1 MAKRDIMELQK
12 RMRPDEHNI
21 TWVVTALIEP
31 DGTVASIHKE
41 RLVSMREEEYFKYLY
56 KIKSIFPYKKY
67 GDAVLQI
74 NMDMHMETHL
84 IDSVGLAIE
93 SEMKNDDAIS
103 QIIEIAKEAAAS
115 ETRHAVIVWNDIYD
129 IIKVDKNNESLDE
142 SEETLNYIGCMICP
156 VNMDAEGLAYSAAD
170 GKFTAKDREWIMGAP
185 EFAFTW
191 PSFTDRSVNVDAVTI
206 YTNNPADPPHD
217 FITREFECKDFWT
230 RTEVQKLFEHA
241 VLRGVDEQADQPLV
255 LEMFNYKLEQMLET
269 EESTLDQSQMAAVLE
284 FAGVKTYIAE
294 RIAREYAKIFNNVP
308 QSIEDLYVKKYAT
321 AYAAKMK
328 LLEIKTKL
336 NQAAD
341 AIDNMSGGRSEEL
354 TQDIRRVAAGL

>member
-1 MAKRDIMELQK
+1 MAKRDIMELYK

-21 TWVVTALIEP
+21 TWIATALIEP
-31 DGTVASIHKE
+31 DGTVASVHKE
-41 RLVSMREEEYFKYLY
+41 RLVSMREEEYFKYLD

-67 GDAVLQI
+67 GDAVLQVDVQTGTTALYG
-74 NMDMHMETHL
+74 NMF
-84 IDSVGLAIE
+84 GAIR
-93 SEMKNDDAIS
+93 SGMKDDDAIQ
-103 QIIEIAKEAAAS
+103 QIIEIARTAAAS
-115 ETRHAVIVWNDIYD
+115 ETRHAIIIWNDIYD

-142 SEETLNYIGCMICP
+142 SEETLNYIGCMLCP
-156 VNMDAEGLAYSAAD
+156 VNMDREGLAYSAND
-170 GKFTAKDREWIMGAP
+170 VKFVAKDREWIMGAP

-191 PSFTDRSVNVDAVTI
+191 PSFTDRSVNEDAVTI
-206 YTNNPADPPHD
+206 YTNNPANPPHD
-217 FITREFECKDFWT
+217 FITSELGGKEFWT

-241 VLRGVDEQADQPLV
+241 VLRGVDEQDDQPLV
-255 LEMFNYKLEQMLET
+255 LEMFNYKLEQMADQDMN
-269 EESTLDQSQMAAVLE
+269 TLDESQLAAVLE
-284 FAGVKTYIAE
+284 FAGVKVEIAE

-308 QSIEDLYVKKYAT
+308 QSINDLYVKKYAT
-321 AYAAKMK
+321 KYAAKMK

>member
-12 RMRPDEHNI
+12 RMRPDAHNI

-31 DGTVASIHKE
+31 DGTVASVNKE
-41 RLVSMREEEYFKYLY
+41 RLVSMREEEYFKYLN

-67 GDAVLQI
+67 GDAVLQVDVQRG
-74 NMDMHMETHL
+74 MTGLHEHMS
-84 IDSVGLAIE
+84 DAIH
-93 SEMKNDDAIS
+93 SEMKDDDAIQ
-103 QIIEIAKEAAAS
+103 QIIEIAKEAAVS

-142 SEETLNYIGCMICP
+142 PEETLNYIGCMICP
-156 VNMDAEGLAYSAAD
+156 VNMDTEGLAYSAGD
-170 GKFTAKDREWIMGAP
+170 GKFVAKDREWIMGAP

-191 PSFTDRSVNVDAVTI
+191 PSFTDRSVNEDAVTI
-206 YTNNPADPPHD
+206 YTNNPANPPHD
-217 FITREFECKDFWT
+217 FITSELGCKEFWT
-230 RTEVQKLFEHA
+230 RTEIQKLFEHA
-241 VLRGVDEQADQPLV
+241 VLRGVDEAADQPLV

-269 EESTLDQSQMAAVLE
+269 EASTLDQSQMAAVLE

-294 RIAREYAKIFNNVP
+294 RIAKEYTKIFNNVP
-308 QSIEDLYVKKYAT
+308 QSIEDLYVKKYAI

>member
-12 RMRPDEHNI
+12 RMRPDAHNI

-41 RLVSMREEEYFKYLY
+41 RLVSMREEEYFKSLS

-67 GDAVLQI
+67 GDAVLQ
-74 NMDMHMETHL
+74 MDANSLHSALYEYMR
-84 IDSVGLAIE
+84 DAIY
-93 SEMKNDDAIS
+93 SGMKNVEAIGLM
-103 QIIEIAKEAAAS
+103 IEIAKEAAVS
-115 ETRHAVIVWNDIYD
+115 ETRHAVIIWNDIYD

-156 VNMDAEGLAYSAAD
+156 VNMDTEGLAYSAGD
-170 GKFTAKDREWIMGAP
+170 GKFVAKDREWIMGAP

-191 PSFTDRSVNVDAVTI
+191 PSFTDRSVNEDAVTI
-206 YTNNPADPPHD
+206 YTNNPANPPHD
-217 FITREFECKDFWT
+217 FITSELGCKEFWT
-230 RTEVQKLFEHA
+230 RTEIQKLFEHA
-241 VLRGVDEQADQPLV
+241 VLRGVDEAADQPLV

-269 EESTLDQSQMAAVLE
+269 EASTLDQSQMAAVLE

-294 RIAREYAKIFNNVP
+294 RIAREYAKIFNNMP
-308 QSIEDLYVKKYAT
+308 QGIEDLYVKKYAT

-336 NQAAD
+336 NAAAD
-341 AIDNMSGGRSEEL
+341 AIDNMSDGRSEEL

>member
-12 RMRPDEHNI
+12 RMRPEEHNI
-21 TWVVTALIEP
+21 TWVATALVEP

-41 RLVSMREEEYFKYLY
+41 RLVSMREEEYFKYLS

-67 GDAVLQI
+67 GDAVLQVDVQRGMTALHEYMSDVI
-74 NMDMHMETHL
+74 K
-84 IDSVGLAIE
+84 SG
-93 SEMKNDDAIS
+93 MKDDDAIS
-103 QIIEIAKEAAAS
+103 QIIEIAKEAAVS

-129 IIKVDKNNESLDE
+129 IIKVDKNNESLNE

-156 VNMDAEGLAYSAAD
+156 VHMDAEGLAYSATD
-170 GKFTAKDREWIMGAP
+170 GKFAAKDREWVMGAP

-191 PSFTDRSVNVDAVTI
+191 PSFTDRSVNEDAVTI
-206 YTNNPADPPHD
+206 YTNNPADPPHK
-217 FITREFECKDFWT
+217 FITHGFMCKDFWT

-241 VLRGVDEQADQPLV
+241 VLRGVDEQADQPRV
-255 LEMFNYKLEQMLET
+255 LEMFNYKVEQMLET
-269 EESTLDQSQMAAVLE
+269 DANTLDESQMAAVLSLS
-284 FAGVKTYIAE
+284 GVRVDIAQ
-294 RIAREYAKIFNNVP
+294 RIAKSYAKEFHDVP
-308 QSIEDLYVKKYAT
+308 QSINDLYVKKYAT

-336 NQAAD
+336 NAAAD

>member
-21 TWVVTALIEP
+21 TWVVTALVEP

-41 RLVSMREEEYFKYLY
+41 RLVSMRKEEYFKYLS

-67 GDAVLQI
+67 GDAVLQ
-74 NMDMHMETHL
+74 MDANSLHSALYEYMRDEIYSGMKDVEA
-84 IDSVGLAIE
+84 IGL
-93 SEMKNDDAIS
+93 M
-103 QIIEIAKEAAAS
+103 IEIAKEAVAS

-129 IIKVDKNNESLDE
+129 IIKVDKNNESMDE
-142 SEETLNYIGCMICP
+142 SEETLNYIGCMICQ
-156 VNMDAEGLAYSAAD
+156 VNMDTEGLAYSAGD
-170 GKFTAKDREWIMGAP
+170 GKFVAKDREWIMGAP

-191 PSFTDRSVNVDAVTI
+191 PSFTDRSVNEDAVTI
-206 YTNNPADPPHD
+206 YTNNPANPPHD
-217 FITREFECKDFWT
+217 FITSELGCKEFWT
-230 RTEVQKLFEHA
+230 RTEIQKLFEHA
-241 VLRGVDEQADQPLV
+241 VLRGVDEAADQPLV

-269 EESTLDQSQMAAVLE
+269 EASTLDQSQMAAVLE

-294 RIAREYAKIFNNVP
+294 RIAREYAKIFNNMP

-336 NQAAD
+336 NAAAD

>member
-1 MAKRDIMELQK
+1 MAKRDIMELRK
-12 RMRPDEHNI
+12 RMKPDEHNI
-21 TWVVTALIEP
+21 TWVETALIEP

-41 RLVSMREEEYFKYLY
+41 RLISMREEEYLKYLD

-74 NMDMHMETHL
+74 NVEHMADHMIACME
-84 IDSVGLAIE
+84 LAIK

-103 QIIEIAKEAAAS
+103 QIIEITKEAAAS

-142 SEETLNYIGCMICP
+142 SEETLNYIGCMLCP
-156 VNMDAEGLAYSAAD
+156 VHMDTEGLSYSAGD
-170 GKFTAKDREWIMGAP
+170 GKFVAKDREWIMGAP

-191 PSFTDRSVNVDAVTI
+191 PSLMERSVDVDTVTI
-206 YTNNPADPPHD
+206 YTNNPTNPPHD
-217 FITREFECKDFWT
+217 FIRSKLGCKEFWT
-230 RTEVQKLFEHA
+230 HTEVQKLFEHA
-241 VLRGVDEQADQPLV
+241 VLRGVDEPSDQPFV
-255 LEMFNYKLEQMLET
+255 LEMFNYKLEQMLDQENNK
-269 EESTLDQSQMAAVLE
+269 LDESQMAAVLE
-284 FAGVKTYIAE
+284 FAGVKEEIAQ
-294 RIAREYAKIFNNVP
+294 RIAREYVKIFSNTP
-308 QSIEDLYVKKYAT
+308 QSMDDLYVKKYAT

>member
-12 RMRPDEHNI
+12 RMRPEEHNI
-21 TWVVTALIEP
+21 TWVATALVEP

-41 RLVSMREEEYFKYLY
+41 RLVSMREEEYFKYLN

-67 GDAVLQI
+67 GDAVLQ
-74 NMDMHMETHL
+74 MDANSLHSALHEYMR
-84 IDSVGLAIE
+84 
-93 SEMKNDDAIS
+93 DAIYS
-103 QIIEIAKEAAAS
+103 GMKDVEAIGLMIEIAKEAAAS

-156 VNMDAEGLAYSAAD
+156 VNMDTEGLAYSAGD
-170 GKFTAKDREWIMGAP
+170 GKFVAKDREWIMGAP

-191 PSFTDRSVNVDAVTI
+191 PSFTDRSVNEDAVTI
-206 YTNNPADPPHD
+206 YTNNPANPPHD
-217 FITREFECKDFWT
+217 FITSELGCKEFWT
-230 RTEVQKLFEHA
+230 RTEIQKLFEHA
-241 VLRGVDEQADQPLV
+241 VLRGVDEAADQPLV

-269 EESTLDQSQMAAVLE
+269 EASTLDQRQMAAVLE

-294 RIAREYAKIFNNVP
+294 RIAKEYTKIFNNVP
-308 QSIEDLYVKKYAT
+308 QSIDDLYVKKYAT

-336 NQAAD
+336 NAAAD

>member
-12 RMRPDEHNI
+12 RMRAEEHNI
-21 TWVVTALIEP
+21 TWVATALVEP

-41 RLVSMREEEYFKYLY
+41 RLVSMREEEYFKYLS
-56 KIKSIFPYKKY
+56 KIKSIFQYKKY
-67 GDAVLQI
+67 GDAVLQLGI
-74 NMDMHMETHL
+74 RHQLQMLLDAMFF
-84 IDSVGLAIE
+84 AIKG
-93 SEMKNDDAIS
+93 EMKDDAAIS
-103 QIIEIAKEAAAS
+103 KIIEIAKEAAVS

-156 VNMDAEGLAYSAAD
+156 VHMDAEGLAYSAGD
-170 GKFTAKDREWIMGAP
+170 GKFVAKDREWIMGAP

-191 PSFTDRSVNVDAVTI
+191 PSFTDRSVNEDVVTI
-206 YTNNPADPPHD
+206 FTNNPADPPHD

-241 VLRGVDEQADQPLV
+241 VLRGVDESDDQPIV

-269 EESTLDQSQMAAVLE
+269 EASTLDQSQMAAVLE

-294 RIAREYAKIFNNVP
+294 RIAREYAKIFNNMP

-321 AYAAKMK
+321 TYAAKMK
-328 LLEIKTKL
+328 LLEIKAKL
-336 NQAAD
+336 NAAAD